1 MSIDPRLKERRKTVA
16 EEKAKRNIGRLLK
29 FMVFVVLTGTAI
41 WVALSPWFSVARV
54 TTSGIEASDSHEV
67 LAAQGV
73 MSGTPMIMI
82 SASRVEAALVEDP
95 WVAEASVQLVWPNDV
110 TVDVTE
116 RVPVAWVETASGWAR
131 HDIEGYRVPS
141 EPEPDR
147 TMARIEMPHLAAD
160 DAPSSVELRGALEF
174 AATLRA
180 DLSSTAEVR
189 LVGNEFW
196 ATVSSFEVRLGRPVE
211 MTAKALSLE
220 ALLGED
226 IPEGSTL
233 VIIAP
238 THPSY
243 LPPTL
248 GDDDGDGSGG
258 SDRDNDTGDEDDD
271 DA

>member
-29 FMVFVVLTGTAI
+29 FMAFVVLTGTVI
-41 WVALSPWFSVARV
+41 WVVLSPWFSVARV
-54 TTSGIEASDSHEV
+54 ATSGIEASDSHAV
-67 LAAQGV
+67 LAAHGV
-73 MSGTPMIMI
+73 VAGTPMIMI

-95 WVAEASVQLVWPNDV
+95 WVAEASVQLNWPNDV

-147 TMARIEMPHLAAD
+147 TMARVEMPHLAAD
-160 DAPSSVELRGALEF
+160 AAPSSVELRGALEF

-180 DLSSTAEVR
+180 DLSSTVVLR

-243 LPPTL
+243 LPPAL
-248 GDDDGDGSGG
+248 GDDDDGTGE
-258 SDRDNDTGDEDDD
+258 SDGDNDSGEEDEDDV
-271 DA
+271 